1 PALRLVQ
8 RLRDEAHRFALGY
21 HQKLRRRR
29 SLATLLEEIPGIGPK
44 RRRALLK
51 QFGSLEA
58 IRQANLQELAAVEGV
73 NEVVA
78 QRVRDFL

>member
-1 PALRLVQ
+1 MQ
-8 RLRDEAHRFALGY
+8 RLRDEAHRFALVY

-29 SLATLLEEIPGIGPK
+29 GLATLLEEIPGIGPK
-44 RRRALLK
+44 RRKALLK

-58 IRQANLQELAAVEGV
+58 IRQASLQELAAVEGM

-78 QRVRDFL
+78 QKARDFL